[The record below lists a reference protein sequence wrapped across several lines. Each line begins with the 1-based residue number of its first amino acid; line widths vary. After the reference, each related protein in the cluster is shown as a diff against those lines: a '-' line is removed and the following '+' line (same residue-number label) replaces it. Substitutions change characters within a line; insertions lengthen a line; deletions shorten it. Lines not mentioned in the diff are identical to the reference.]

1 MFDSIPPAPLK
12 DTDTATAAR
21 LAEFSSDAALVIDDR
36 QRVAAWNQAAEQL
49 LGYAREEAIGRRC
62 AEVLQAVLPGGEPVC
77 VPTCEI
83 FQCFRDCRPRGL
95 ASCRVRRKDGG
106 WVDVSYHSIVLPR
119 PQGPA
124 AGAPVALVLLRE
136 RDAQHVGAPQRG
148 VLQIFA
154 LGKFGLA
161 ANGRGVEVER
171 WKRRQAVTLLKFL
184 VTQLDRPVHR
194 ERILDCLWPEV
205 DEDRGW
211 GRLKVTMYYLREQLR
226 AAGASE
232 DAIQTVGNAYLLK
245 RDAVWVDAESF
256 EKSVAE
262 GRALQSK
269 GHGAEALRRYEE
281 AALLYRGAYL
291 EQDSLADWCAEER
304 ERLGEIHMDMLTR
317 KAECHAERGEFAEA
331 VLVCRKGLVHDPCR
345 ESFHRD
351 LMSYLARLGR
361 RDWAIA
367 QFRHCREVLGREFGV
382 EPMAETQRLYRAI
395 LEQEKAEA
403 GVPAAPSVIELK
415 PASSRG

>member
-1 MFDSIPPAPLK
+1 MFDATSPAPLRE
-12 DTDTATAAR
+12 TDTATAAR

-36 QRVAAWNQAAEQL
+36 QRVAAWNRGAEQL
-49 LGYAREEAIGRRC
+49 LGYAPDEAIGRRC
-62 AEVLQAVLPGGEPVC
+62 AEVLQAIRPGGEPLC
-77 VPTCEI
+77 VPACEV
-83 FQCFRDCRPRGL
+83 FQCFRDCQPQGV

-106 WVDVSYHSIVLPR
+106 WVDVSYHSIVLPQ
-119 PQGPA
+119 PQGPSR
-124 AGAPVALVLLRE
+124 GAPVALVLLRE
-136 RDAQHVGAPQRG
+136 RDARHVRAPLGG

-154 LGKFGLA
+154 LGKFGLV
-161 ANGRGVEVER
+161 ANGRGLEVEK

-194 ERILDCLWPEV
+194 ERILDCLWPDV
-205 DEDRGW
+205 DEERSW

-226 AAGASE
+226 AGGASE

-245 RDAVWVDAESF
+245 RDAVWVDAEGF
-256 EKSVAE
+256 ERCVAE
-262 GRALQSK
+262 GRALQAR
-269 GHGAEALRRYEE
+269 GQIEEALRRYEE
-281 AALLYRGAYL
+281 AQLLYRGAYL
-291 EQDSLADWCAEER
+291 EQDTHADWCAEER
-304 ERLGEIHMDMLTR
+304 ERLGEIHMDMLTL

-382 EPMAETQRLYRAI
+382 EPMAETQRLYREI
-395 LEQEKAEA
+395 LAQEKAGA
-403 GVPAAPSVIELK
+403 GAPTAPSVIELK